1 MQSFKQYL
9 SEARKLPPNYAPW
22 HIMDEMKLHA
32 HMSNIQP
39 DWGMT
44 WSRHPDGS
52 CSSTQKNT
60 VISDDILVETPDGG
74 WGLPFPIRN
83 CRNITIMSPRLTSLK
98 GFPSRVQAGQNVKI
112 ICSNLETFED
122 LVVSN
127 LSNFQVNCPKLKYFN
142 PTVHWLRTLIIDNS
156 DFDFKDIVKNVEN
169 ITTSIRF
176 STNDANAVKQ
186 LNKGILKFIKI
197 VGKPHLHLVNDNIH
211 HIKLENALSLYNRN
225 VDNEGMNII
234 AMQELLFK
242 NDLDQFAKL

>member
-9 SEARKLPPNYAPW
+9 TEARKLPPNHAPW
-22 HIMDEMKLHA
+22 HIMDEMQLQA
-32 HMSNIQP
+32 FMINVQP
-39 DWGMT
+39 EWNKDWT
-44 WSRHPDGS
+44 RHPDGS
-52 CSSTQKNT
+52 CSSTKKQT
-60 VISDDILVETPDGG
+60 IISDDILVETHDGG

-98 GFPSRVQAGQNVKI
+98 GFPSRVQSGQNVKI

-127 LSNFQVNCPKLKYFN
+127 LSIFQINCPKLKQFN
-142 PTVHWLRTLIIDNS
+142 PTVSWIRSLVIDRC
-156 DFDFKDIVKNVEN
+156 DFDFNDIVKNVKH

-176 STNDANAVKQ
+176 SAADANTVKQ

-197 VGKPHLHLVNDNIH
+197 NGKPHLHLVNDNIQ
-211 HIKLENALSLYNRN
+211 HIKLEDALTLYNRH
-225 VDNEGMNII
+225 VDDEGMNII